1 MHVAGP
7 IQRFAV
13 VAAVLSL
20 ALAVA
25 RPALADDNLTVIGAS
40 SPTGFYEIL
49 DHVALLAG
57 FFKEEHLNVDKE
69 YVNQGS
75 SSSCAQLV
83 ATGKADV
90 CTLGTEP
97 VFQGYERGLH
107 VVMFQS
113 RGAHYQWVLAV
124 PADSPIKSLADFKG
138 ATLGEM
144 SAGSPAEVNA
154 QATLGGAGLKRTD
167 YAYLPI
173 GSGAAAVAAF
183 TSKKVD
189 GAAFPYAELATY
201 EVKAGLKF
209 RYFWN
214 PLVGDIGD
222 IAYVATPAVIAS
234 KADILRRYTRANVK
248 AAILIRVNPQLAARY
263 FLEGAGIKVTDQSLA
278 DETRLL
284 ELTQNLLPA
293 PDPMSNKIG
302 ELPPVSMQVY
312 SKFLFEAG
320 LTSQL
325 VPASAIVTTQFTHY
339 SNDFDHKA
347 FIAQAKAMR

>member
-1 MHVAGP
+1 MRLTAPAHLV
-7 IQRFAV
+7 AV
-13 VAAVLSL
+13 VAAVLLL
-20 ALAVA
+20 AAGSA
-25 RPALADDNLTVIGAS
+25 MPAAADDTLTVIGAS
-40 SPTGFYEIL
+40 SPTGFYEII

-57 FFKEEHLNVDKE
+57 FFKEEHLNVDKQ

-75 SSSCAQLV
+75 SSGCAQLV
-83 ATGKADV
+83 ATGKADI

-97 VFQGYERGLH
+97 VFQGYDKGLR
-107 VVMFQS
+107 VVMFQG

-124 PADSPIKSLADFKG
+124 LDDSPIKSLADFKG

-167 YAYLPI
+167 YAYQPI
-173 GSGAAAVAAF
+173 GNGAAAIAAF
-183 TSKKVD
+183 TNKKVD

-222 IAYVATPAVIAS
+222 IAYVATPAVIAA
-234 KADILRRYTRANVK
+234 KADILKRYTRANVK
-248 AAILIRVNPQLAARY
+248 AAILIRVNPKLAARY

-278 DETRLL
+278 DETHLL

-293 PDPMSNKIG
+293 PDPTSTKIG
-302 ELPPVSMQVY
+302 EMPLVSMEVY
-312 SKFLFEAG
+312 SKFLFQSG

-325 VPASAIVTTQFTHY
+325 VPASAIVTGQFTQY
-339 SNDFDHKA
+339 ANDFDHKA
-347 FIAQAKAMR
+347 FIARAKAMR